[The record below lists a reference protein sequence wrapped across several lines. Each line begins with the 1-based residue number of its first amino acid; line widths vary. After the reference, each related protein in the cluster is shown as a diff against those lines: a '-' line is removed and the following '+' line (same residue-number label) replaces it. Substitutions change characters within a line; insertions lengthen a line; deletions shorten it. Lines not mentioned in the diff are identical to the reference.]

1 MPGRS
6 DERKELAEQ
15 WRRLGEKLRSR
26 SPMAFAKLV
35 AMLAGSA
42 GDDDDDDG
50 KMIDNVYTI
59 H

>member
-1 MPGRS
+1 
-6 DERKELAEQ
+6 
-15 WRRLGEKLRSR
+15 
-26 SPMAFAKLV
+26 MAFAKLV